1 MVSFI
6 KLKGQ
11 ISPFIFVIS
20 LKKICL
26 DLEFL
31 IVKLSVTMSLLTDW
45 WIIGCSPSKLNAS
58 ILLYESKK
66 AKQF

>member
-20 LKKICL
+20 LKKKMLRFGVFDCKVECYNEPFDRL
-26 DLEFL
+26 VDHR
-31 IVKLSVTMSLLTDW
+31 LLT
-45 WIIGCSPSKLNAS
+45 L
-58 ILLYESKK
+58 
-66 AKQF
+66 